1 MAQPDAVAART
12 RKAMESLRSLVDRF
26 PRTQQAAAEM
36 DFIELAEADEKWEDD
51 DGFDGADDFE
61 DCFI

>member
-36 DFIELAEADEKWEDD
+36 DFIELAEQIRAKFRQICSGLPGDQPKVR
-51 DGFDGADDFE
+51 
-61 DCFI
+61 